1 MDIERKVGPKGQIVI
16 PENIRRVAGIR
27 PRSYVL
33 VSLEE
38 GKILIRPEKIKI
50 AELLEQQVKK
60 DGGFLKKLDLD
71 KLHEEEILER
81 WKRLK

>member
-16 PENIRRVAGIR
+16 PEEIRRIAGIK

-38 GKILIRPEKIKI
+38 GKIFIRPEKIKI
-50 AELLEQQVKK
+50 SELLEQYAKK
-60 DGGFLKKLDLD
+60 HGGHIKNLDLD
-71 KLHEEEILER
+71 KLHEEEALER
-81 WKRLK
+81 LKHLK